1 MNQNDAQRYGDMLLR
16 ALDGLGFT
24 YKNESGHVAGVS
36 FKACACSDH
45 FALFDVDL
53 QRLPRRVRVP
63 DLLEPDVLHHLSAV
77 CGESVRAVNH
87 RGLCYVVGEMP
98 RPQPVRLP
106 SRVLLDMG
114 AKPGGELLVPLG
126 IGAGG
131 PVWRS
136 VYELGHLLVAGVT
149 GSGKSAWLNTAIT
162 ALCHANGP
170 GALRLALVD
179 PKRCEFTQ
187 WAGLPHLWRP
197 VAQDEPGAGALVD
210 DLLTEA
216 ERRADVLAGAGYR
229 NVQAYNAHSDEPLP
243 AIVLVIDEALALGLQ
258 AGGESGG
265 LMRGLSRLTIQG
277 RALGVFVWLAAQ
289 HARAD
294 VLPRFVLVNVGTRL
308 AFRLA
313 DATQARLVGCPGAQ
327 DIQRPGR
334 FIMTNGTDKAPLQGY
349 YLDDRALSAIA
360 ARLCGGSGRQALSDD
375 ERRLLALAQG
385 QDGVFNVK
393 RLYEATGPVSA
404 GGMSFRAIKAI
415 AQGLERHGLLSSDPG
430 DPTAARVLTDKA
442 RAMLA
447 GGVRTGEN
455 PREPRER
462 ENQIDA

>member
-1 MNQNDAQRYGDMLLR
+1 MNPNEATKYGNMLLR

-24 YKNESGHVAGVS
+24 YKNESGHVAGIA
-36 FKACACSDH
+36 FKTCACSDH

-53 QRLPRRVRVP
+53 QRLPRRVKVP
-63 DLLEPDVLHHLSAV
+63 DLLEADVLHHLSAV

-87 RGLCYVVGEMP
+87 KGLCYVVGELP
-98 RPQPVRLP
+98 RPAPVRLP

-114 AKPGGELLVPLG
+114 GKPEGELLVPLG

-136 VYELGHLLVAGVT
+136 VHELGHMLIAGVT
-149 GSGKSAWLNTAIT
+149 GSGKSVWLNTAIT

-179 PKRCEFTQ
+179 PKRCEFAQ

-197 VAQDEPGAGALVD
+197 IAQDEPGAGALVD
-210 DLLTEA
+210 ELLAEA
-216 ERRADVLAGAGYR
+216 ENRAELLAGAGYR
-229 NVQAYNAHSDEPLP
+229 NVGAYNAHNEPLP
-243 AIVLVIDEALALGLQ
+243 VLVLVIDEALALGLQ
-258 AGGESGG
+258 AGGESGP
-265 LMRGLSRLTIQG
+265 LMRGLSRLTMQG
-277 RALGVFVWLAAQ
+277 RALGIFVWLAAQ

-313 DATQARLVGCPGAQ
+313 DAAQARLVGCAGAQ
-327 DIQRPGR
+327 DIKTAGR

-349 YLDDRALSAIA
+349 YLDDRALAAIA
-360 ARLCGGSGRQALSDD
+360 ARLCGGSGRQALSAD
-375 ERRLLALAQG
+375 ERRLLALAQD

-393 RLYEATGPVSA
+393 RLYAATGPISA

-415 AQGLERHGLLSSDPG
+415 AQGLERRGLLSSDPG

-442 RAMLA
+442 RAMIA
-447 GGVRTGEN
+447 GDVRTGEN
-455 PREPRER
+455 TQDPRER
-462 ENQIDA
+462 ETRIDA